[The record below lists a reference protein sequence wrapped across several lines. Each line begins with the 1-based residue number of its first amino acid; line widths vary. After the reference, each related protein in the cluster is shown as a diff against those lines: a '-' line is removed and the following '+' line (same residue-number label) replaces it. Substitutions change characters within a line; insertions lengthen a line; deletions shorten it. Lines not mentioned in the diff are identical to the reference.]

1 MTMTEEAR
9 EALIEERVGAHD
21 PAKQP
26 SLRLPWRGGSEE
38 FPVIKIELDAVVLN
52 PYSHRIRAQLESH
65 PQSESVA
72 TEPFSA
78 TSQALIAEILPETGE
93 NFDDLKRNLDEE
105 GQLQFGV
112 ITRKGLLVNAN
123 RRAVALRE
131 LGKSYIE
138 VAVLPPDTTTPEIN
152 DLELTLQVQKT
163 FWEAYTF
170 TNRLLFVD
178 ELITDLGRPAEDVAR
193 ALNPAVSRDARS
205 MKRGKEEVEKDTR
218 VLSLLRDI
226 QDRSGQN
233 IPLTSFDEQEV
244 ALEELETKMHD
255 GASENPEATA
265 ALFEVRLLGILANVP
280 YRRLRQLDGE
290 VIEDYVIPALGENQL
305 LAEVLPAL
313 PESEDQ
319 LDTADEA
326 EPSGL
331 DVLGEEDEDPGEAPE
346 LAEGP
351 AKVRSLANILATS
364 FGDDDVELPVESGSR
379 KEERSAV
386 VENLNG
392 ALVEAAV
399 EIEADKRHDNR
410 LDRPVKWL
418 REAERKLRSAGEA
431 YEAVSDEGGFDADAY
446 TEALERVETR
456 LLSLREDL
464 GAAG

>member
-1 MTMTEEAR
+1 MAMTEEAR
-9 EALIEERVGAHD
+9 EALINERVEAHD

-26 SLRLPWRGGSEE
+26 MLRLPWRGGSEE
-38 FPVIKIELDAVVLN
+38 FPVIKVELEAVVLN

-65 PQSESVA
+65 PQAESIA
-72 TEPFSA
+72 TEPFSEI
-78 TSQALIAEILPETGE
+78 SQRLIAEILPETGE
-93 NFDDLKRNLDEE
+93 NFEDLQRNLDEE

-131 LGKSYIE
+131 LGKTYIE

-178 ELITDLGRPAEDVAR
+178 ELISDLGRPAEEVAR

-205 MKRGKEEVEKDTR
+205 MKRGKDEVEKDTR

-226 QDRSGQN
+226 QDRSDQS

-244 ALEELETKMHD
+244 ALEELETKVYD
-255 GASENPEATA
+255 GASENPEGTA

-290 VIEDYVIPALGENQL
+290 VIEDYVIPALGENEM

-313 PESEDQ
+313 PEDSGQQE
-319 LDTADEA
+319 AEERA

-331 DVLGEEDEDPGEAPE
+331 EILGEEGESEQAPE
-346 LAEGP
+346 LAGGT

-364 FGDDDVELPVESGSR
+364 FGDDDIELPVESGTR
-379 KEERSAV
+379 REERTAV
-386 VENLNG
+386 IENLNG

-431 YEAVSDEGGFDADAY
+431 YEAVRDEGGFDADAY
-446 TEALERVETR
+446 REALERAETR
-456 LLSLREDL
+456 LEALREDL
-464 GAAG
+464 DAAA